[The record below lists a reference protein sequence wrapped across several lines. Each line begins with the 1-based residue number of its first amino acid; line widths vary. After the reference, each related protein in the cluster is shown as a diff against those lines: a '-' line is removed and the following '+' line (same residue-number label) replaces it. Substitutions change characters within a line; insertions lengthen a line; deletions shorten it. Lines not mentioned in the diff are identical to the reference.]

1 MGESRLFVGTPLQG
15 RSCGRRNVGG
25 CLLVLEYRTFMNR
38 RTRRQQSTHNTSNL
52 TRSHSHSHLTNTGKP
67 MKE

>member
-1 MGESRLFVGTPLQG
+1 MGESRLFVGTLQG

-38 RTRRQQSTHNTSNL
+38 RRQQSTHKQ
-52 TRSHSHSHLTNTGKP
+52 SHSLTLTLTPHNTGKP